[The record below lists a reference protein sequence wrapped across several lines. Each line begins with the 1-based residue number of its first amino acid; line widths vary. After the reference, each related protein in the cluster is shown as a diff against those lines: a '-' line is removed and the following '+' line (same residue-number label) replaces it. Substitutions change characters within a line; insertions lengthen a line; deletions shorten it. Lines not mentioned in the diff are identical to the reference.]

1 MSLQNNNQFS
11 LKCYLFV
18 FLLMSFRFIAINSS
32 KDLYLTLGK
41 FLGGIYVG
49 LKAKDIHTEHEAY

>member
-1 MSLQNNNQFS
+1 
-11 LKCYLFV
+11 
-18 FLLMSFRFIAINSS
+18 MSFRFIAINSS

-49 LKAKDIHTEHEAY
+49 LKAKDIHAEHEAY